1 MKIPEKMKN
10 NKSMIKLLYF
20 PVIVFYMEIVFHLYL
35 KMNMKYMFLFGGF
48 AFAIGMLL
56 SLLTIRITGKIEK
69 IITGIIT
76 GLLALAYGAEVVCK
90 DILQQFYPLFSAL
103 DTAAGNHLEDY
114 GQAILGSLA
123 KNWMVLI
130 LLIVIPFA
138 AYIIFIIRVRQKKM
152 KIKRKRKWM
161 LLTCIRSGILFAVLL
176 VVIQI
181 FPWKGDITPDKIC
194 RSDTN
199 INEQIEQLGLFPMV
213 FLDGKHALFG
223 AKGETISQEELE
235 QLVVQENEAAK
246 DTNKDQEAGAY
257 EENPID
263 TSPNAL
269 DIDFQKLID
278 ESSNDDV
285 KWLSQYFSS
294 MKPTN
299 KNKYTGMFEG
309 YNVIFITAEGF
320 SGYMIDKDLTP
331 TLYRLT
337 HEGFVFNNFYSA
349 LHFTSTSGGEFQ
361 NLTGLYPKN
370 GFPISMTE
378 TGKQGTYLPFTL
390 GNILSK
396 NGYTSTGYHYNTNMY
411 GREKSHPNLGYN
423 WRQVTEC
430 KDPVSREKNET
441 GEYFWPQSDDY
452 MIRDSVDDYVGE
464 EPFHTYYLT
473 ISGHL
478 PYSDGGNAMSKQNKE
493 LVADLPYDKK
503 TKAYL
508 AANLEL
514 EKALATLINELEKA
528 GVADKTLLVMAP
540 DHIPYADIDV
550 LEDLAGK
557 SFGVDSLESIDES
570 KIDFDVYKNSL
581 IMWSASMKESVE
593 VDKVCCQVDILP
605 TILNL
610 LGLEYDSRLLSGTD
624 ILSDSEG
631 LVVFLSGSWKTDKGM
646 YNANTGT
653 FTPKEGASFKNES
666 QEDYVNRIK
675 TMVKCRRKIGQL
687 IIENDYYRLLFP
699 E

>member
-1 MKIPEKMKN
+1 MKTLEKIKN
-10 NKSMIKLLYF
+10 KRSFIKLLYF
-20 PVIVFYMEIVFHLYL
+20 PILVFYMEMVFHLYL
-35 KMNMKYMFLFGGF
+35 KMNMKYIFLFGGF
-48 AFAIGMLL
+48 AVAIGMLL
-56 SLLTIRITGKIEK
+56 SLLTIRITGRIGKT
-69 IITGIIT
+69 ITGIVT
-76 GLLALAYGAEVVCK
+76 GLLALAYGAEIVCK

-114 GQAILGSLA
+114 GQAIWGSLA
-123 KNWMVLI
+123 KNWLVLI
-130 LLIVIPFA
+130 FLIVIPFA
-138 AYIIFIIRVRQKKM
+138 AYIIFIVRVRQKKM
-152 KIKRKRKWM
+152 KIKRKRRWM
-161 LLTCIRSGILFAVLL
+161 LLTCIRSGILFAVLIL
-176 VVIQI
+176 VIQV
-181 FPWKGDITPDKIC
+181 FPWKGDVTPDKIC

-213 FLDGKHALFG
+213 FLDGKHVLFG
-223 AKGETISQEELE
+223 AKGETISQDELE
-235 QLVVQENEAAK
+235 QLVVEENEAAK
-246 DTNKDQEAGAY
+246 DQEVGAH
-257 EENPID
+257 ID
-263 TSPNAL
+263 TSPNQM
-269 DIDFQKLID
+269 DIDFQKVMD
-278 ESSNDDV
+278 ATSNEDV
-285 KWLSQYFSS
+285 EWLSQYFGSI
-294 MKPTN
+294 KPTN

-320 SGYMIDKDLTP
+320 SGYMIDEELTP

-337 HEGFVFNNFYSA
+337 HEGFVFHNFYSA

-361 NLTGLYPKN
+361 NLAGLYPKN

-378 TGKQGTYLPFTL
+378 SGKKGTYLPFTL

-396 NGYTSTGYHYNTNMY
+396 NGYTSTGYHYNENMY

-430 KDPVSREKNET
+430 KEPVSREKNEA

-452 MIRDSVDDYVGE
+452 MIRDSINDYVGK

-478 PYSDGGNAMSKQNKE
+478 PYVDGGNAMSKKNKE
-493 LVADLPYDKK
+493 MVADLPYDKK

-514 EKALATLINELEKA
+514 EKGLTTLINELEKA
-528 GVADKTLLVMAP
+528 GVADRTLLVMAP

-550 LEDLAGK
+550 LEDLSGK

-581 IMWSASMKESVE
+581 IMWSASMKEPVE

-610 LGLEYDSRLLSGTD
+610 LGLEYDSRLLSGMD

-631 LVVFLSGSWKTDKGM
+631 LVVFLSGSWKTDKGI

-653 FTPKEGASFKNES
+653 FTPKEGVSFDGES
-666 QEDYVNRIK
+666 EEDYVSRIK